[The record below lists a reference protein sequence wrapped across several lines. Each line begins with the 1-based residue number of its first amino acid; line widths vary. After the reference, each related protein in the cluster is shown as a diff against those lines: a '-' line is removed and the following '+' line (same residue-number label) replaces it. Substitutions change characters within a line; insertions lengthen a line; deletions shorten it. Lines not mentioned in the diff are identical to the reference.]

1 MKKQGARGP
10 AAPRDARERG
20 NLVAVLACSCQR
32 TWSVYD
38 GDGWMV
44 RQLVDWSEHT
54 ALGMARARCTG
65 ERSATQVTTVAL
77 F

>member
-1 MKKQGARGP
+1 
-10 AAPRDARERG
+10 
-20 NLVAVLACSCQR
+20 
-32 TWSVYD
+32 
-38 GDGWMV
+38 MV